1 MSRNSTPDDSRS
13 ADDADIIIPP
23 ESDSGADTDG
33 FNWTETPPLTVNE
46 DLDISPEARTA
57 VNTALQF
64 LTTTKQFP
72 FLAVRITAAND
83 AATTYV
89 THGAELGQYDTAFH
103 APTEDTTGTDDATS
117 GEPNPALHW
126 ETTRHEPLHWLFKQ
140 LIDRFHGEHSITVT
154 LIDRLVAHHE
164 TDLAIFDESTLSMQS
179 RNRFFD
185 PYNTRRF
192 FELLETEPIYDKEE
206 AKHRGRVLLDSVG
219 DVETNN

>member
-1 MSRNSTPDDSRS
+1 MSRNSTPGDGRP
-13 ADDADIIIPP
+13 ADDTDIITPTG
-23 ESDSGADTDG
+23 SDTEPDG
-33 FNWTETPPLTVNE
+33 FNWSETPPITVNE
-46 DLDISPEARTA
+46 DLAMSPEARTA

-89 THGAELGQYDTAFH
+89 THGAELGQYDAAFH
-103 APTEDTTGTDDATS
+103 SPTEDTTGTDDAVN

-140 LIDRFHGEHSITVT
+140 LIDRFHGEHSITVS

-164 TDLAIFDESTLSMQS
+164 TDLAIFDENTLSMQS

-185 PYNTRRF
+185 TYTTRRF
-192 FELLETEPIYDKEE
+192 FELLETEPIYEKEA
-206 AKHRGRVLLDSVG
+206 AKHRGRVLLDSTDDTDPAV
-219 DVETNN
+219 